1 MATDVPGILIVDDN
15 EDNRYTLQLLLESD
29 DYERIASAASGNEA
43 IALLEKQK
51 FSLVLLDL
59 MMPDLN
65 GDEVL
70 RLIKSDPEKRDIP
83 VVMISADTD
92 AEKVAQCI
100 ELGADD
106 YLPKPFNPTILRAR
120 IGAALRRHS
129 LRALENQYLG
139 KVESEK
145 RHSENLLRNIL
156 PTEIV
161 TRLRNGETNIADHFE
176 DATVIFA
183 DVVGFGK
190 ITARMKAFEIVA
202 CLNQLFSEFDKLAE
216 DTGIEKIKTIG
227 DNYMA
232 VSGVP
237 TPRPNHARL
246 AAKFALDIVAATARL
261 RSRLPVPF
269 MIRVGL
275 HSGPV
280 LAGVIGT
287 RKFAYD
293 VWGDAVNIAARM
305 EAASEP
311 NRVLASAATV
321 KALGSEY
328 RFDGPQKVETK
339 EGRVLEA
346 FLVSPLDDIS
356 HLQITKTKQ
365 PRAEETRPVIE

>member
-1 MATDVPGILIVDDN
+1 MADVPCILIVDDN

-29 DYERIASAASGNEA
+29 GHERVASASSGNEA

-70 RLIKSDPEKRDIP
+70 KLIKSDPDKRDIP
-83 VVMISADTD
+83 VIMISADTD
-92 AEKVAQCI
+92 AEKVSQCI

-106 YLPKPFNPTILRAR
+106 YLSKPFNPTILRAR

-129 LRALENQYLG
+129 LRALENEYLG
-139 KVESEK
+139 KIENEK

-156 PTEIV
+156 PTQIV
-161 TRLRNGETNIADHFE
+161 TRLRNGESNIADHFD

-190 ITARMKAFEIVA
+190 ITSRMKAFEIVA

-216 DTGIEKIKTIG
+216 DAGIEKIKTIG

-232 VSGVP
+232 VCGVP
-237 TPRPNHARL
+237 TPRPNHARF
-246 AAKFALDIVAATARL
+246 AVKFALDMVAATARL

-269 MIRVGL
+269 TIRVGL

-280 LAGVIGT
+280 MAGVIGT

-293 VWGDAVNIAARM
+293 VWGDTVNIAARM
-305 EAASEP
+305 EAASQP
-311 NRVLASAATV
+311 NHVLASAATV

-328 RFDGPQKVETK
+328 AFDGPQKIETK
-339 EGRVLEA
+339 EGRVLDA
-346 FLVSPLDDIS
+346 FFVSRPLDNVS
-356 HLQITKTKQ
+356 HLQVAKANQ
-365 PRAEETRPVIE
+365 PREEAIK

>member
-15 EDNRYTLQLLLESD
+15 EDNRYTLELMLASD
-29 DYERIASAASGNEA
+29 GYERVASAASGNEA
-43 IALLEKQK
+43 IALIEKEK

-70 RLIKSDPEKRDIP
+70 KVIKSDPDKRDIS

-92 AEKVAQCI
+92 ADKVSQCI

-120 IGAALRRHS
+120 IAATLRRHS
-129 LRALENQYLG
+129 LRALENEYLG
-139 KVESEK
+139 KIENEK
-145 RHSENLLRNIL
+145 RHSETLLRNIL
-156 PTEIV
+156 PAEV
-161 TRLRNGETNIADHFE
+161 ATRLRNGESNIADHFD

-190 ITARMKAFEIVA
+190 ITARMKAYEIVA
-202 CLNQLFSEFDKLAE
+202 CLNQLFSEFDRLAE
-216 DTGIEKIKTIG
+216 DAGIEKIKTIG

-237 TPRPNHARL
+237 APRANHMRM
-246 AAKFALDIVAATARL
+246 AAKFALDTVAATARL

-269 MIRVGL
+269 SIRVGL

-280 LAGVIGT
+280 MAGVIGT

-293 VWGDAVNIAARM
+293 VWGDTVNIAARL
-305 EAASEP
+305 EAASQP

-321 KALGSEY
+321 KGLGSDY
-328 RFDGPQKVETK
+328 SLDGPHKIDNK
-339 EGRVLEA
+339 EDRVLEA
-346 FLVSPLDDIS
+346 FFLN
-356 HLQITKTKQ
+356 
-365 PRAEETRPVIE
+365 PRP

>member
-15 EDNRYTLQLLLESD
+15 EDNRYTLQLMLESD
-29 DYERIASAASGNEA
+29 GHERIASAASGNEA
-43 IALLEKQK
+43 IALIEKEK

-70 RLIKSDPEKRDIP
+70 KVIKSDPDKRDIP

-92 AEKVAQCI
+92 AEKVSQCI

-120 IGAALRRHS
+120 IAAALRRHS
-129 LRALENQYLG
+129 LRALENEYVG
-139 KVESEK
+139 KIENEK

-156 PTEIV
+156 PAEIA
-161 TRLRNGETNIADHFE
+161 TRLRNGESNIADHFD

-190 ITARMKAFEIVA
+190 ITARMKAYEIVA
-202 CLNQLFSEFDKLAE
+202 CLNQLFSEFDRLAE
-216 DTGIEKIKTIG
+216 DAGIEKIKTIG

-232 VSGVP
+232 VAGVP
-237 TPRPNHARL
+237 TPRANHVRM
-246 AAKFALDIVAATARL
+246 AAKFALDMVAATARL

-269 MIRVGL
+269 SIRVGL

-280 LAGVIGT
+280 MAGVIGT

-293 VWGDAVNIAARM
+293 VWGDTVNIAARL
-305 EAASEP
+305 EAAGQP

-321 KALGSEY
+321 KGLGSDY
-328 RFDGPQKVETK
+328 SFDGPHKIDNK
-339 EGRVLEA
+339 EERVLEA
-346 FLVSPLDDIS
+346 FFLN
-356 HLQITKTKQ
+356 
-365 PRAEETRPVIE
+365 PRP

>member
-1 MATDVPGILIVDDN
+1 MLMATNSPGILIVDDN
-15 EDNRYTLQLLLESD
+15 EDNRYTLQLMLETD
-29 DYERIASAASGNEA
+29 GHERIASAAGGNEA
-43 IALLEKQK
+43 IALIEKEK

-70 RLIKSDPEKRDIP
+70 KVIKSDPDKRDIS
-83 VVMISADTD
+83 VVMISADTNAD
-92 AEKVAQCI
+92 KVSQCI

-120 IGAALRRHS
+120 IAAALRRHS
-129 LRALENQYLG
+129 LRALENEYVG
-139 KVESEK
+139 RIETEK

-156 PTEIV
+156 PAEIAS
-161 TRLRNGETNIADHFE
+161 RLRNGESNIADHFD
-176 DATVIFA
+176 DATVVFA
-183 DVVGFGK
+183 DIVGFGK
-190 ITARMKAFEIVA
+190 ITARMKAYEIVG

-216 DTGIEKIKTIG
+216 DAGIEKIKTIG

-237 TPRPNHARL
+237 TPRGNHVRM
-246 AAKFALDIVAATARL
+246 AAKFGLDMIAATSRL

-269 MIRVGL
+269 SIRVGL

-280 LAGVIGT
+280 MAGVIGT

-293 VWGDAVNIAARM
+293 VWGDTVNIAARM
-305 EAASEP
+305 EAASQP
-311 NRVLASAATV
+311 NRVLASAVTV

-328 RFDGPQKVETK
+328 RFDGPHKIDTK

-346 FLVSPLDDIS
+346 FFVSRHP
-356 HLQITKTKQ
+356 
-365 PRAEETRPVIE
+365 